1 MSDSAP
7 LVSVVMPLHNGV
19 EAFRQAMKTLLDQD
33 TSDFEIICID
43 DASDDGAREVLAHYE
58 SSTSRIKAVYHALK
72 KGAAA
77 SRNEGMDIA
86 IGKYLLFLDADD
98 LFEPTLIGRVTAEA
112 CRTNADMVLFGADE
126 FEIEGAYRRNEFFLE
141 DDLIPTAC
149 PFNRDDV
156 PQQLF
161 QLCTPEPWTKL
172 FNREFVVRHR
182 LRFQELQNANDMLFT
197 LSGLALAQRI
207 SSLNERLV
215 HHRVGRPGSIQWSRG
230 RDPLAFLKALRALGQ
245 RLRTEGLYDRLFKSY
260 ANLVVFHCLFN
271 DDAAAPWA
279 DIFTE
284 LGVAALP
291 RDSFWLSGDYERFVK
306 LVLESWDQSNSRADA
321 FPSDFWYN
329 AALLQRDELRCV
341 RADLDEVGR
350 QTAEAWREA
359 GRIKD
364 SLSFRVGSMLTA
376 PCRLLRTVIRPFV
389 DGHPISAEPWQD
401 PANRQ

>member
-33 TSDFEIICID
+33 SSDFEIICID
-43 DASDDGAREVLAHYE
+43 DASDDGAREALIHYE
-58 SSTSRIKAVYHALK
+58 SSTSRIKAVYHDLK
-72 KGAAA
+72 KGAGA

-86 IGKYLLFLDADD
+86 TGKYLLFLDADD
-98 LFEPTLIGRVTAEA
+98 LFEPTLIGRVTEEA

-126 FEIEGAYRRNEFFLE
+126 FEIAGAYRRNEFFLE
-141 DDLIPTAC
+141 DGLIPAAC

-156 PQQLF
+156 PQRLF

-172 FNREFVVRHR
+172 FNREFVTRHG

-207 SSLNERLV
+207 STVSERLV
-215 HHRVGRPGSIQWSRG
+215 HHRVGRPGSIQWSRSC
-230 RDPLAFLKALRALGQ
+230 DPLAFLKALRALGQ
-245 RLRTEGLYDRLFKSY
+245 RLKTEGLYDQLAKSY

-279 DIFTE
+279 DIFVE
-284 LGVAALP
+284 LGVANLP
-291 RDSFWLSGDYERFVK
+291 RDSFWLPGDYERFVK
-306 LVLESWDQSNSRADA
+306 LVLESWEQSNGRADA
-321 FPSDFWYN
+321 YPSDFWYN
-329 AALLQRDELRCV
+329 AAFLQRDELRCV
-341 RADLDEVGR
+341 RAGLDEANR
-350 QTAEAWREA
+350 QAADAWSEA

-364 SLSFRVGSMLTA
+364 SLSFRVGSLLTA
-376 PCRLLRTVIRPFV
+376 PCRLLRAVVRPFV
-389 DGHPISAEPWQD
+389 DRHSIPAESRQD
-401 PANRQ
+401 SVDQ